1 MADRASSLKIG
12 IVGYGHLGEPFD
24 RNFNQLAFTNSL
36 LFSTYCSAKSY
47 NTTQGMK
54 LYVILTSSGQFLVQK
69 IQKEGAGVG
78 LQLAYVWNRNP
89 EKLKDSVPKD
99 LILNDLSDF
108 THRSALQ
115 FTLKLTYCMYICFDV
130 NVCFYVFVVF

>member
-1 MADRASSLKIG
+1 
-12 IVGYGHLGEPFD
+12 
-24 RNFNQLAFTNSL
+24 
-36 LFSTYCSAKSY
+36 
-47 NTTQGMK
+47 MK

-78 LQLAYVWNRNP
+78 LQLAFVWNRNP

-108 THRSALQ
+108 THRSALHP
-115 FTLKLTYCMYICFDV
+115 
-130 NVCFYVFVVF
+130 